1 MYGLITVYP
10 AVSEEPKHRI
20 VGVLHFLVV
29 EVLLPMRKCV
39 GGIAWMFF
47 CSFTSNFEHC
57 EQDCRLE
64 PLKQQLT
71 AQFHAESQLNS
82 N

>member
-1 MYGLITVYP
+1 M
-10 AVSEEPKHRI
+10 SEELPGCSFVVSLQILNTVNRI
-20 VGVLHFLVV
+20 VG
-29 EVLLPMRKCV
+29 
-39 GGIAWMFF
+39 
-47 CSFTSNFEHC
+47 SNFEHC